1 MSKNSETWKLRYLQ
15 PTQKTKI
22 KRILPSYTV
31 KGTKKSLLSNGEVI
45 SREALITDTLMQTI
59 LTNEE
64 YFVEK
69 KGNNSVRNRYLYLEL
84 ECSLP
89 GSKAEDYE
97 GQDFDLLERNRKTI
111 NFYKFHNEVT
121 VPDGNKETNTNQIG
135 QRNYELT
142 NLDKIEADKVSLSE
156 LENRLIGELHEIY
169 RDEEQFLNVA
179 YMMGINPAG
188 VNRNT
193 VFNMLST
200 LIKKDYAS
208 LLDFEKKMNRDED
221 RWTKTVIN
229 RALRTVDK
237 STGSPYIEQDINKLY
252 TINGNHVASNYVS
265 LVAYMKDNTKL
276 FKGIEESLGMK
287 ASGRFLLDGEQ
298 GEFKKEKTAYSE
310 QKLEGSV
317 KDKYVVNGR
326 PKVSNTEIG
335 MPAKDAAEIMA
346 KDLIGIKEVGNA
358 EIGMKVGALIK
369 KIQKV
374 GFTPEIA
381 QDVDAFKTKCGSKS
395 EDFTSKLNL
404 KAKEAGVEL
413 LATA

>member
-22 KRILPSYTV
+22 KRILPSYTI

-97 GQDFDLLERNRKTI
+97 GQDFDLLERNRKTV
-111 NFYKFHNEVT
+111 NFYRFHNEVT
-121 VPDGNKETNTNQIG
+121 VPDGNKDTNTNQIG

-298 GEFKKEKTAYSE
+298 GEFKPLSKKVVVEKTSE
-310 QKLEGSV
+310 GKPLMSAQLGTIDLSKES
-317 KDKYVVNGR
+317 NGT
-326 PKVSNTEIG
+326 PQVS
-335 MPAKDAAEIMA
+335 
-346 KDLIGIKEVGNA
+346 NA